1 MKEIIKNSNVTI
13 YNTAIGSLNTG
24 DQIIQESALLEL
36 ENVFPDFYFH
46 HFPTHLTLGNKAL
59 KSAWANDKGFI
70 LGTNLLRNKVRFRGR
85 KNQWAINFYDCLF
98 MKPAILMGV
107 GWNKYSAKIDWKSK
121 FFYKRALSKDYKH
134 SVRDNYTKQ
143 KLCECGI
150 ENVINTGCPS
160 LWCLSEK
167 HIDQL
172 PTRKARNVV
181 FTLTDN
187 TRSIEEDWKLID
199 ILLSHYEEVLF
210 WPQGSQDL
218 EYFQYLTNLKKNTI
232 QILNSHLNSLDSVL
246 NLSDIEYVGT
256 RLHAGIR
263 AIQKKKRS
271 LIISI
276 DNRATEMHRDF
287 NLPVIG
293 RNELDSLPSKIE
305 TDRKTSLNIPFES
318 IKTWKDQF
326 IHI

>member
-1 MKEIIKNSNVTI
+1 M
-13 YNTAIGSLNTG
+13 
-24 DQIIQESALLEL
+24 
-36 ENVFPDFYFH
+36 
-46 HFPTHLTLGNKAL
+46 
-59 KSAWANDKGFI
+59 GFV
-70 LGTNLLRNKVRFRGR
+70 LGTNLLRNKIRFRGR

-107 GWNKYSAKIDWKSK
+107 GWNKYSGKIDLKSK
-121 FFYKRALSKDYKH
+121 FFYKRALNDKYTH

-143 KLCECGI
+143 KLFECGI

-167 HIDQL
+167 HTEQL
-172 PTRKARNVV
+172 PTQKARNVV

-187 TRSIEEDWKLID
+187 TRSIEEDCKLID
-199 ILLSHYEEVLF
+199 ILISHYEEVLF
-210 WPQGSQDL
+210 WPQGSEDL
-218 EYFQYLTNLKKNTI
+218 EYFHSLKNLKKSRI
-232 QILNSHLNSLDSVL
+232 QILSCHLNSLDKAL
-246 NLSDIEYVGT
+246 NINDIEYVGT

-276 DNRATEMHRDF
+276 DNRATEMHKDF

-293 RNELDSLPSKIE
+293 RNELELLPLKIE
-305 TDRKTSLNIPFES
+305 TDRITSLNIPLES

-326 IHI
+326 MR